1 MNSRGPKV
9 RQAEPLHPLPDAL
22 THEPAVTSAVLST
35 VPAGHAEHDPHG
47 LDPHAGRAQFALL
60 AMIGLAMFLG
70 FGFLSFTGAS
80 AHPQGNYFLAALS
93 LLGLSMSWFYGSSIR
108 ARPKGVTLNGAA
120 HIPTRAVLPARSLD
134 VQPTMR
140 KGLRFVLAFFSIAT
154 AMFAH
159 LTFWVALRS
168 PNAGTVGA
176 YVGAVF
182 ISIFGV
188 FTGVGAVAIAR
199 ELRAKP
205 RFGAPDRVERWCRVH
220 EIRDG
225 FGSALEPASR
235 VYVLDHPRGGAH
247 PLELTIAG
255 YERAPWLVAG
265 HALAVFSPA
274 TPEDIQLVR
283 DDGSPFAITDDELR
297 AINGAVEEPRNYRS

>member
-9 RQAEPLHPLPDAL
+9 RQAEPLPIDAD
-22 THEPAVTSAVLST
+22 PNATSAALAT
-35 VPAGHAEHDPHG
+35 VAPANHGHDPHG

-60 AMIGLAMFLG
+60 ALIGVAMFLG
-70 FGFLSFTGAS
+70 FGFLSLTGAS
-80 AHPQGNYFLAALS
+80 THPQGNYFLAALS

-108 ARPKGVTLNGAA
+108 QRPRGVSLAGAA
-120 HIPTRAVLPARSLD
+120 HIPTRSVLPQRPLD

-176 YVGAVF
+176 YVGALF
-182 ISIFGV
+182 ISFFGV
-188 FTGVGAVAIAR
+188 FTGAGAIAIAR

-205 RFGAPDRVERWCRVH
+205 RFGSVDRVERWCRVH
-220 EIRDG
+220 EVRDG
-225 FGSALEPASR
+225 YGSALEPASR
-235 VYVLDHPRGGAH
+235 VFVIDHPRGGTR

-265 HALAVFSPA
+265 HALAVFSPT

-283 DDGSPFAITDDELR
+283 EDGSPFAISDDELR
-297 AINGAVEEPRNYRS
+297 SINSAVEEPRNYRS